1 VIEETRRNLINKAPR
16 ALSYFDVF
24 LAFRYLQ
31 LVDPPAAHVRQV
43 AADVALKDA
52 PIVAGTIHAEATF
65 LATYDRKHLLAQ
77 AVLIPNRFGITVGT
91 PEAVLAA
98 IE

>member
-1 VIEETRRNLINKAPR
+1 M
-16 ALSYFDVF
+16 SYFDLF
-24 LAFRYLQ
+24 LAFEHVQ
-31 LVDPPAAHVRQV
+31 LVDSPAALARQV

-52 PIVAGTIHAEATF
+52 PIVAGAIHAAAEF

-77 AVLIPNRFGITVGT
+77 AGLFQDRFGITVGT
-91 PEAVLAA
+91 PEAVLA